1 MIRLVACDL
10 DGTLLYPDGQL
21 PAGIFDVI
29 RRLREK
35 GVRFAAASGRQ
46 YDNLYRLFSPE
57 AEHMDFL
64 CENGAVIVAGGRQTA
79 SFFPRPMAD
88 EIIRDIE
95 GAGML
100 LLLSTPAFSVLRLDA
115 PRAYTD
121 DILYRLQNAVALA
134 ADPALYA
141 GQCVKLSGFREEGV
155 EELAP
160 PLQAKWGSAL
170 HCDIAGHRWLDF
182 TLTNKGDGIAAL
194 SRALQVPLS
203 DIAAFG
209 DQFNDEAM
217 LDAVGRPYI
226 MAHAPAPLLRK
237 GYTVCRRVTD
247 ALEEILAE

>member
-46 YDNLYRLFSPE
+46 YDNLYRLFAPE

-64 CENGAVIVAGGRQTA
+64 CENGAVIVAGGKQTA

-115 PRAYTD
+115 PRTYAD

-141 GQCVKLSGFREEGV
+141 GQCVKLSGFREEGWI
-155 EELAP
+155 LRSPTRATASRRFP
-160 PLQAKWGSAL
+160 GRWGSPCPTSPPSGTSSTTKPCWTPWAAPTSWPTPPRR
-170 HCDIAGHRWLDF
+170 CWARAIRSAAG
-182 TLTNKGDGIAAL
+182 
-194 SRALQVPLS
+194 
-203 DIAAFG
+203 
-209 DQFNDEAM
+209 
-217 LDAVGRPYI
+217 
-226 MAHAPAPLLRK
+226 
-237 GYTVCRRVTD
+237 
-247 ALEEILAE
+247 